1 MALAI
6 MQLFYLYSRHCP
18 TPAGWRWQ
26 SSRFLFIPSYF
37 CSFPAILATNIMTA
51 KHFFSRKSYF
61 YIKVCIFAYTKKQK
75 G

>member
-1 MALAI
+1 
-6 MQLFYLYSRHCP
+6 MQLFYSPIHVIARLPQGGDGNPSVFRLF
-18 TPAGWRWQ
+18 PAV
-26 SSRFLFIPSYF
+26 F
-37 CSFPAILATNIMTA
+37 CSFPTILATNIMTA